1 VDSAVAFIKM
11 EAKNMENQKEQ
22 KIRVITMITKE
33 EKEALQFLARDSQ
46 RSMSG
51 YIRYMLIREI
61 DTNFE

>member
-1 VDSAVAFIKM
+1 
-11 EAKNMENQKEQ
+11 MENQKEQ